1 MPAPYSIIQN
11 DVIQLTLWYTL
22 DNQQLLNTFH
32 YQYRGATPIADGP
45 AALQE
50 LMTLFSAG
58 VDQYVQN
65 AIPYQS
71 DNLMLVKATA
81 QLIYP
86 GRWRAE
92 VKTLGIPGEVDHT
105 EDGALPANV
114 ALSISRYTR
123 EAYRGASGRI
133 QVPGLTGTQVVGS
146 LIAPGAITNW
156 GTAAETLRNTI
167 TDSLG
172 NVWTPVLFRSKATPP
187 AANAVTSVEVQ
198 GTSRVMHRRTV
209 RVGI

>member
-1 MPAPYSIIQN
+1 VAAYSIIQN
-11 DVIQLTLWYTL
+11 DVIALTLWYDL
-22 DNQQLLNTFH
+22 DNQTLLNTFH

-50 LMTLFSAG
+50 LMTLFSA
-58 VDQYVQN
+58 DAAQYVQN
-65 AIPYQS
+65 AIPYQT
-71 DNLMLVKATA
+71 DLLTLVKATA

-92 VKTLGIPGEVDHT
+92 VKVLGIVGEVDHT

-114 ALSISRYTR
+114 CLSISRFSR

-133 QVPGLTGTQVVGS
+133 QVPGLTGTQVVNS
-146 LIAPGAITNW
+146 RIAPGAVTNW
-156 GTAAETLRNTI
+156 GTAATTLHNSI

-187 AANAVTSVEVQ
+187 VANEVIGVFVQ
-198 GTSRVMHRRTV
+198 DTSRVMHRRTV